1 MIKITVSEN
10 YKNDKLNQI
19 LSKKDYLINQTIL
32 DYGLLL
38 YENQGNILKNI
49 TIDNDIKIKN
59 EEIEKIKNE
68 LNTNKQKYDEIIK
81 NINIEKEKEIERLI
95 KEKNDNEKSNRENY
109 YKKEKEFN
117 EIIKN
122 INIEKQKEI
131 EIILNDKKSI
141 DNKIREDYFNKEKEY
156 ELIINKI
163 ENDKIIQREK
173 YFNEIHEIE
182 LKIKDQYE
190 NKIKHLETDIDKLKT
205 EKTLEITA
213 LIEKGKQITK
223 DDYEKIIELHK
234 KMNDD
239 LKISYDNQIKYLNE
253 KNNNLDNNI
262 KYLQNNIQE
271 LNNKLMDFNK
281 LTENNKYE
289 SINDNINVLNEK
301 VCTYFDKIFKGN
313 TEKGNFGENFIE
325 NYLTDKFTNSK
336 IIDCSKE
343 FAKGDIFFVFNQMK
357 TLIESKNVVTLK
369 KDDIDKFYRDI
380 QVRVSKNEIN
390 SALLISLNNT
400 NLINGMKHIN
410 FEIRYGI
417 PIIMI
422 SDVFNNTEFI
432 RFAILILNYL
442 IENGYANNESDD
454 EKIYFVIN
462 SLNEIFMSFKYQ
474 LNLLQNDKNMLIKFE
489 ESFVKREKDIY
500 NIDKLLKNIF
510 SKFPEYN
517 INQKINNNSQNND
530 IKELNEDT
538 LSIII
543 NKIKNKINENPNF
556 IINIK
561 NLEELDI
568 SSSLVRKNGGLKKI
582 LETIKNNNII

>member
-19 LSKKDYLINQTIL
+19 LSKKDCLINQTIL

-49 TIDNDIKIKN
+49 TIDNDIKLKN

-68 LNTNKQKYDEIIK
+68 LNRNKQKYDEMIK
-81 NINIEKEKEIERLI
+81 NINIEKEKEIESLM
-95 KEKNDNEKSNRENY
+95 KEKNDNEKNNREYY
-109 YKKEKEFN
+109 YK
-117 EIIKN
+117 
-122 INIEKQKEI
+122 
-131 EIILNDKKSI
+131 
-141 DNKIREDYFNKEKEY
+141 KEKEY

-173 YFNEIHEIE
+173 YFNEMHEIE

-262 KYLQNNIQE
+262 IYLQNNIQE
-271 LNNKLMDFNK
+271 LNNKLMNFNK
-281 LTENNKYE
+281 LNENNKYE

-343 FAKGDIFFVFNQMK
+343 FAKGDMFFVFNQMK

-380 QVRVSKNEIN
+380 QVRVSKGEIN

-474 LNLLQNDKNMLIKFE
+474 LNLLQNDKNMLIKLE

-538 LSIII
+538 LSLII

-556 IINIK
+556 LINIK

-582 LETIKNNNII
+582 LEIIKNNNII

>member
-19 LSKKDYLINQTIL
+19 LSKKDHLINQTIL
-32 DYGLLL
+32 DYGLIL
-38 YENQGNILKNI
+38 YENQGNILKSI

-59 EEIEKIKNE
+59 EEIDKIKKE
-68 LNTNKQKYDEIIK
+68 LNTNKQKYDEIIN
-81 NINIEKEKEIERLI
+81 NITIEKEKEIETLI
-95 KEKNDNEKSNRENY
+95 KEKNDIEKSNRDIY
-109 YKKEKEFN
+109 YKKEKELN

-131 EIILNDKKSI
+131 ENILNDKKNI
-141 DNKIREDYFNKEKEY
+141 DNKIREDYFKKEKEY

-173 YFNEIHEIE
+173 YLNEIHEIE

-239 LKISYDNQIKYLNE
+239 LKTSYDNQIKYLNE

-262 KYLQNNIQE
+262 KYLQNNIQD

-289 SINDNINVLNEK
+289 SINGNINVLNEK
-301 VCTYFDKIFKGN
+301 VSTYFDKIFKGN
-313 TEKGNFGENFIE
+313 TEKGIFGENFIE

-357 TLIESKNVVTLK
+357 TLIESKNIITLK
-369 KDDIDKFYRDI
+369 KDDTDKFYRDI
-380 QVRVSKNEIN
+380 QVRISKGEIN

-400 NLINGMKHIN
+400 NLVNGVKHMH
-410 FEIRYGI
+410 FEIRFGI

-474 LNLLQNDKNMLIKFE
+474 LNLLQNDKNMLLKFE

-517 INQKINNNSQNND
+517 INQKMNNSLNKD
-530 IKELNEDT
+530 IKEDSEDT
-538 LSIII
+538 LNIII
-543 NKIKNKINENPNF
+543 NKIKTKIDENPNF

-582 LETIKNNNII
+582 LEIIKNNNVV